1 MDMPILALLL
11 VVLSAV
17 LLTFYS
23 AIKLSEG

>member
-1 MDMPILALLL
+1 MDMPIFALLL
-11 VVLSAV
+11 VVFSAV